1 MLLDESRIGLAELI
15 EQVKRELLNNY
26 PSDKKDI
33 PFLSV
38 DSVELE
44 LQVTVKKEGK
54 GGIKINVLQ
63 LGGGELSGGASRD
76 DVQKVKVT
84 LSPLLKKEQL
94 LGIYKNLYPERWQ
107 EFLKINTEAM
117 TKGNDDNL
125 GNEY

>member
-1 MLLDESRIGLAELI
+1 MSGEIGLAELI
-15 EQVKRELLNNY
+15 EQVKQELLTTY
-26 PSDKKDI
+26 SSSDKDI

-54 GGIKINVLQ
+54 GNVKINVLQ
-63 LGGGELSGGASRD
+63 VGGGELGGGASRD

-94 LGIYKNLYPERWQ
+94 LGIYKHLYPERWQ
-107 EFLKINTEAM
+107 EFLKTSAEAL
-117 TKGNDDNL
+117 TKGSDGNL
-125 GNEY
+125 SDLF